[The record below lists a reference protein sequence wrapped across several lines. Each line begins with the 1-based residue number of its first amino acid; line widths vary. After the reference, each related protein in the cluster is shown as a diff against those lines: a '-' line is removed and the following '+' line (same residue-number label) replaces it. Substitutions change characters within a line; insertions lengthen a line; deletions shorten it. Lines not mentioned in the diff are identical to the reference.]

1 MNSKMV
7 LGQYYNSN
15 SWFHRLDPRVKI
27 IALFVYMVAIF
38 LVDSIYTL
46 LGFLGFTLII
56 VFTTKVPIIKFIQNL
71 LMLVYVFIFMF
82 IFQVLFR
89 KTGTLL
95 VTWNFTL
102 TVFNLVISIV
112 LLVLFFLS
120 NKIIKKCR
128 FLLFIAIIVGSFLLQ
143 YYYKATPVIV
153 NYNIEIYDDSLNV
166 ALFVLIRIVAIVFTS
181 ALLTLTT
188 KPIELNQGIEKLLAP
203 LKFIK
208 LNPAVF
214 GMMVSIALRFIPTLI
229 NEASKILKAQASRG
243 VDFKEGNVGQKIKQV
258 VALIVPMFA
267 IAYRRAID
275 LADAMEARGYDP
287 DSERTSLEVLK
298 FKTPDYIV
306 IIFINLVLV
315 ATILLKI
322 FMPGI
327 I

>member
-27 IALFVYMVAIF
+27 IALFVYMITIF

-56 VFTTKVPIIKFIQNL
+56 VFTTKVPIMKFLQNL
-71 LMLVYVFIFMF
+71 LMLVYVFVFMF

-95 VTWNFTL
+95 VTWQFTL
-102 TVFNLVISIV
+102 TVFNLVLSIV

-120 NKIIKKCR
+120 NKIIRKGR
-128 FLLFIAIIVGSFLLQ
+128 FLIFIAIIVGSFLLQ
-143 YYYKATPVIV
+143 YYYKATPVIA
-153 NYNIEIYDDSLNV
+153 NYNIEIYDDSLRV
-166 ALFVLIRIVAIVFTS
+166 ASFVLVRIIAIVFTS

-188 KPIELNQGIEKLLAP
+188 KPIELNQGLEKLLSP
-203 LKFIK
+203 LKLIK
-208 LNPAVF
+208 LNPAIF

-229 NEASKILKAQASRG
+229 NEANKILRAQASRG
-243 VDFKEGNVGQKIKQV
+243 VDFKEGNIGQKIKQV
-258 VALIVPMFA
+258 IALIVPMFA
-267 IAYRRAID
+267 IAYRKAID

-287 DSERTSLEVLK
+287 DSPRTSMEELH
-298 FKTPDYIV
+298 FKWPDYVV
-306 IIFINLVLV
+306 IIFINVVLI

-322 FMPGI
+322 FLPGI

>member
-1 MNSKMV
+1 MKK
-7 LGQYYNSN
+7 YE
-15 SWFHRLDPRVKI
+15 
-27 IALFVYMVAIF
+27 
-38 LVDSIYTL
+38 
-46 LGFLGFTLII
+46 
-56 VFTTKVPIIKFIQNL
+56 KVI
-71 LMLVYVFIFMF
+71 FIFMF

-203 LKFIK
+203 LKLIK

>member
-27 IALFVYMVAIF
+27 IALFVYMIALF

-56 VFTTKVPIIKFIQNL
+56 VFTTKVPFIKFIQNL
-71 LMLVYVFIFMF
+71 LMLVYVFLFMF

-102 TVFNLVISIV
+102 TIFNLITTIV

-120 NKIIKKCR
+120 NKIIRKGR

-143 YYYKATPVIV
+143 YYYKATPVIA

-166 ALFVLIRIVAIVFTS
+166 ALFVLVRIIAIVFTS

-188 KPIELNQGIEKLLAP
+188 KPTELNQGIENLLSP
-203 LKFIK
+203 IKIIK
-208 LNPAVF
+208 LNPAIF

-243 VDFKEGNVGQKIKQV
+243 VDFKEGNIGQKIKQV
-258 VALIVPMFA
+258 IALIVPMFA

-287 DSERTSLEVLK
+287 DSERTSMEVLK
-298 FKTPDYIV
+298 FQRADYIV
-306 IIFINLVLV
+306 FVFINLVLLT
-315 ATILLKI
+315 TILLKI
-322 FMPGI
+322 FIPGLI
-327 I
+327 